1 MNIRNAY
8 DADKPY
14 VLDFCKNT
22 FSWGDYISDVWE
34 RWKSKGHLYVIE
46 EDGKIV
52 GVYNLSYSESQT
64 WIEGMRIHPD
74 YRRRGLAKKMLYH
87 AESISKVKLFRLIIE
102 SQNLPSLQLAGSL
115 GYEIEDKWR
124 LYSSTPQKGPSNTRT
139 AVSLQEVEG
148 LFTSSTYA
156 DSWQWLP
163 LDRKTLVDLIYHKRI
178 LISSANQK
186 VCAVGIWNR
195 YSDFPNVLQI
205 GYISGSTD
213 GIIDILSHTRNMA
226 HDMGC
231 EKVQVFA
238 QEDLQVKAPFL
249 EKKSLFFLMKKDLTK
264 KNL

>member
-8 DADKPY
+8 DADKPH

-34 RWKSKGHLYVIE
+34 KWKSKGNLYVIE
-46 EDGKIV
+46 EGGKIV

-64 WIEGMRIHPD
+64 WIEGMRVHPD
-74 YRRRGLAKKMLYH
+74 FRRRGLAKKMLHH
-87 AESISKVKLFRLIIE
+87 AESISKVKLLRLVIE

-115 GYEIEDKWR
+115 GYEIEERWR
-124 LYSSTPQKGPSNTRT
+124 LYSSAPQKGPSNART

-156 DSWQWLP
+156 ESWQWLP
-163 LDRKTLVDLIYHKRI
+163 LDRKTLVDLIGHKRI

-205 GYISGSTD
+205 GLISGSIE
-213 GIIDILSHTRNMA
+213 GIIDILSHARNMA
-226 HDMGC
+226 HVMSC
-231 EKVQVFA
+231 EKIQVFA
-238 QEDLQVKAPFL
+238 QEDLQIEASFL